1 MAILTIQSAVAFGHV
16 GNSAA
21 TFAIQRL
28 GVAAWPVDTVQLS
41 NHTGYADW
49 GGGAL
54 GARHVEDVLAG
65 VERRGGFA
73 NADAV
78 LSGYVGDANLAAVI
92 GAAVDRLKAANP
104 DALYLCDPVIGNDRA
119 GVFVSDEVARAIA
132 DVLVPRADLLT
143 PNRFE
148 LAQLVGRPIDDAA
161 AVAAAAR
168 EFDAAVVVTS
178 VPCASGIGVLVCDGD
193 GAWLIETPRLNGPA
207 NGAGDAFAAML
218 LARLVRGETLVDA
231 ATQACASVFA
241 VLEASEGGELALVAA
256 QDEIAAPSRTFA
268 PRRMG

>member
-21 TFAIQRL
+21 AFAIQRL
-28 GVAAWPVDTVQLS
+28 GVEAWPVDTVQLS

-54 GARHVEDVLAG
+54 GADHVEDVLAG

-78 LSGYVGDANLAAVI
+78 LSGYVGGAELAAVI
-92 GAAVDRLKAANP
+92 AAAVDRLKTANP
-104 DALYLCDPVIGNDRA
+104 RATYLCDPVIGNDRA
-119 GVFVSDEVARAIA
+119 GAFVGDDVARAVA
-132 DVLVPRADLLT
+132 DDLVPRADLLT

-148 LAQLVGRPIDDAA
+148 LAQLVGRTLDDAA
-161 AVAAAAR
+161 VVADAAR
-168 EFDAAVVVTS
+168 DFDAAVVVTS
-178 VPCASGIGVLVCDGD
+178 VPCAAGIGVLVKDRD
-193 GAWLIETPRLNGPA
+193 AAWLIETPRLDGPA
-207 NGAGDAFAAML
+207 NGAGDSFAAML

-231 ATQACASVFA
+231 ATKATASVFA
-241 VLEASEGGELALVAA
+241 ILEASEGGELALVAA

-268 PRRMG
+268 PRRVG

>member
-1 MAILTIQSAVAFGHV
+1 MAILTIQSAVAVGHV

-28 GVAAWPVDTVQLS
+28 GVEAWPVDTVQLS
-41 NHTGYADW
+41 NHTGHADW
-49 GGGAL
+49 GGGTL
-54 GARHVEDVLAG
+54 GVRHVEDVLAG

-78 LSGYVGDANLAAVI
+78 LSGYVGSAELAAVI
-92 GAAVDRLKAANP
+92 GAAVDRLKAVNAG
-104 DALYLCDPVIGNDRA
+104 ALYLCDPVIGNDRA
-119 GVFVSDEVARAIA
+119 GVFVDADVARAVA

-148 LAQLVGRPIDDAA
+148 LAQLVGRTLDDAA
-161 AVAAAAR
+161 AVTDAAR
-168 EFDAAVVVTS
+168 DFDATVVVTS
-178 VPCASGIGVLVCDGD
+178 VPCAAGIGVLVKDGEEV
-193 GAWLIETPRLNGPA
+193 WLIETPRLDGPA

-218 LARLVRGETLVDA
+218 LARLVRGETLIDA

-241 VLEASEGGELALVAA
+241 VLRASAGGELALVTA
-256 QDEIAAPSRTFA
+256 QDEIVTPRRTFA
-268 PRRMG
+268 PRRLR